1 MQNNLIRILAI
12 LLGIITTTI
21 YVNSLIQDRF
31 VVQTLFYDITNPK
44 NTNSVLNGLP
54 NYQLIEKAGVELY
67 NYQIKNTKVN
77 CGEIEEFGNK
87 LIQINK
93 RSSQGYYLLTACAEL
108 KGNQEEAL
116 KYIENAIKYDHL
128 NTQYLLGAAI
138 LNMNSN
144 KLEIAKTYL
153 DKIKVI
159 DPETINYNK
168 ILEIYE
174 QKKLSNS
181 DPITD

>member
-1 MQNNLIRILAI
+1 M
-12 LLGIITTTI
+12 
-21 YVNSLIQDRF
+21 V
-31 VVQTLFYDITNPK
+31 
-44 NTNSVLNGLP
+44 
-54 NYQLIEKAGVELY
+54 
-67 NYQIKNTKVN
+67 
-77 CGEIEEFGNK
+77 
-87 LIQINK
+87 QINK

-138 LNMNSN
+138 LNMNSS

-174 QKKLSNS
+174 QKKLSNA

>member
-1 MQNNLIRILAI
+1 MQSKLTRILAF
-12 LLGIITTTI
+12 LLAIITTTV
-21 YVNSLIQDRF
+21 YAQSLIQDRF
-31 VVQTLFYDITNPK
+31 VVQALFYDISNPK

-67 NYQIKNTKVN
+67 NYQVKNSKVN

-138 LNMNSN
+138 LNMNIN
-144 KLEIAKTYL
+144 KLQITKTYL

-159 DPETINYNK
+159 DPDTINYSK

-181 DPITD
+181 DSITD

>member
-12 LLGIITTTI
+12 LLAIITTTV

-44 NTNSVLNGLP
+44 NSNSVLNGLP

-93 RSSQGYYLLTACAEL
+93 RNSQGYYLLTACSEL
-108 KGNQEEAL
+108 KGNLEEAF

-138 LNMNSN
+138 LNMNLN
-144 KLEIAKTYL
+144 KFGIAKTYL
-153 DKIKVI
+153 DEIKVI
-159 DPETINYNK
+159 DPETINYSK

-174 QKKLSNS
+174 QKKLSYT
-181 DPITD
+181 DPIAE